1 LKHGWH
7 LIPNALLWRTFYK
20 NVDILLAVGYNKP
33 KEEVLMIYSIY
44 EIQQRIAP
52 VAKQYGVKAVFL
64 FGSYAR
70 GEAREDSDIDLLVDT
85 SGTNLRS
92 LLSLGALYCD
102 LEAALQKPIDLIT
115 VSVLEQ
121 RAQMPSEEMFRET
134 VMKEKLN
141 VYDAA

>member
-1 LKHGWH
+1 MRSVHGRPH
-7 LIPNALLWRTFYK
+7 LRTIYK

-115 VSVLEQ
+115 VSALEQ
-121 RAQMPSEEMFRET
+121 RAQMPSEEMFCET

>member
-1 LKHGWH
+1 
-7 LIPNALLWRTFYK
+7 
-20 NVDILLAVGYNKP
+20 
-33 KEEVLMIYSIY
+33 MIYSIC

-52 VAKQYGVKAVFL
+52 VAKRYGVKAVFL

-115 VSVLEQ
+115 VSALEQ

-134 VMKEKLN
+134 VMKERLN